1 MKVKL
6 QYLIFYLLL
15 LGPGFLKAQTDPE
28 ITVSGIVSEK
38 DGNQPVPGVS
48 VRLKDAKTGVMTDV
62 NGRYSIKIP
71 ANGVLVFTYVGF
83 VTAEVP
89 VAGKST
95 LNVSMVQESK
105 SLTDVV
111 IVGYSQQSRAKTT
124 AAVSKLD
131 ARQLVNTANASPVA
145 ALQGKLAGVSIP
157 LSNGQPGS
165 APANIVIRGSSQVNA
180 YNTGGTGNTGGSP
193 TLANSQAG
201 PLVIIDGV
209 FRDLNDI
216 NSDDVESLQVMKD
229 AASTAAYGARG
240 ANGVIVIKTKS
251 GKFSNGKANITFNYR
266 TNWETPSRDYDYL
279 NAAEYLTLA
288 RTTIKNTSDFTAA
301 QKNNFLNNGGFSAG
315 TRVYTEKGQYGV
327 NINTTAL
334 YDNIVAIEGQDYVDN
349 LLSRGWATMDDPANP
364 GTKLLYADNKYQD
377 MIWNTGLTNNYNFGI
392 DGGNEAANYNISM
405 NYVDQEGTFVG
416 TSYKRY
422 SALGNFGFKATNNF
436 QVNAMVNYQNLQP
449 NYVDNYTNDLIRGVR
464 ITPLIRTFKDDGTPH
479 TGENLTVRN
488 RFHTLAYDN
497 TSVRTERIT
506 SRLEGDW
513 NIVKG
518 LRFKPSISYLI
529 DNDRTLFARKAFP
542 DPLQFATQREKRE
555 TIEDGRQLMVDQII
569 QYNTTIKN
577 SHNIMALAG
586 FNYTR
591 VDTNL
596 VRIGSQRATNDY
608 ISTIDEP
615 SISSVNGIP
624 TTNVTAFGTSLI
636 ETRSAS
642 YFGQVNY
649 DYKGKYLATAVLRYD
664 GFSNFAPANKW
675 ALFPAASLGWN
686 IHNEAFWS
694 VEPVSSLKLRGSWGQ
709 AGSANLS
716 LTSTYGRYDGSAY
729 AQIPTVTRSNLANPN
744 LKWETTETTD
754 IAIDAGFLKDRL
766 TLTVDWYNKLT
777 KDRLDLKPLP
787 SEAPFQNIVFN
798 NGTLQNTGI
807 EIEIGGNWIRKKDFS
822 WSTNISFAYNHQEIK
837 KLPYNGRDKNRQNG
851 ATVFD
856 AASGKPIEV
865 GGYAEGERPFS
876 YYAFQVEGIFS
887 TDADAAAWGKVDRMA
902 SAQGLGVGKKAG
914 DYRWADLNN
923 DDVIDAN
930 DMAFMGYKTPDKT
943 GGMQNTLTYKNLTL
957 RLNMDFAM
965 GHVISNGALSRSLG
979 QGRAYNEGAPREAV
993 GDDIWQRPGDVGKQY
1008 ARFSFGDF
1016 DNGQRNYLRNVNSIG
1031 GGSGNSSDVST
1042 LIEKGNF
1049 IAFREL
1055 YLSYELPKKLMDKIK
1070 STGMSLFASV
1080 TNIGYITRYKGLNPE
1095 IYNGYDPGG
1104 YPRPRQFT
1112 LGASLKF

>member
-1 MKVKL
+1 
-6 QYLIFYLLL
+6 
-15 LGPGFLKAQTDPE
+15 
-28 ITVSGIVSEK
+28 
-38 DGNQPVPGVS
+38 
-48 VRLKDAKTGVMTDV
+48 
-62 NGRYSIKIP
+62 
-71 ANGVLVFTYVGF
+71 
-83 VTAEVP
+83 
-89 VAGKST
+89 
-95 LNVSMVQESK
+95 
-105 SLTDVV
+105 
-111 IVGYSQQSRAKTT
+111 
-124 AAVSKLD
+124 
-131 ARQLVNTANASPVA
+131 
-145 ALQGKLAGVSIP
+145 
-157 LSNGQPGS
+157 
-165 APANIVIRGSSQVNA
+165 
-180 YNTGGTGNTGGSP
+180 
-193 TLANSQAG
+193 
-201 PLVIIDGV
+201 
-209 FRDLNDI
+209 
-216 NSDDVESLQVMKD
+216 
-229 AASTAAYGARG
+229 
-240 ANGVIVIKTKS
+240 
-251 GKFSNGKANITFNYR
+251 
-266 TNWETPSRDYDYL
+266 
-279 NAAEYLTLA
+279 
-288 RTTIKNTSDFTAA
+288 
-301 QKNNFLNNGGFSAG
+301 
-315 TRVYTEKGQYGV
+315 
-327 NINTTAL
+327 
-334 YDNIVAIEGQDYVDN
+334 
-349 LLSRGWATMDDPANP
+349 
-364 GTKLLYADNKYQD
+364 
-377 MIWNTGLTNNYNFGI
+377 
-392 DGGNEAANYNISM
+392 
-405 NYVDQEGTFVG
+405 
-416 TSYKRY
+416 
-422 SALGNFGFKATNNF
+422 
-436 QVNAMVNYQNLQP
+436 
-449 NYVDNYTNDLIRGVR
+449 
-464 ITPLIRTFKDDGTPH
+464 
-479 TGENLTVRN
+479 
-488 RFHTLAYDN
+488 
-497 TSVRTERIT
+497 
-506 SRLEGDW
+506 
-513 NIVKG
+513 
-518 LRFKPSISYLI
+518 
-529 DNDRTLFARKAFP
+529 
-542 DPLQFATQREKRE
+542 
-555 TIEDGRQLMVDQII
+555 MVDQII

-729 AQIPTVTRSNLANPN
+729 AQSPTVTRSNLANPN

-887 TDADAAAWGKVDRMA
+887 TDAEAAAWGKVDRMA